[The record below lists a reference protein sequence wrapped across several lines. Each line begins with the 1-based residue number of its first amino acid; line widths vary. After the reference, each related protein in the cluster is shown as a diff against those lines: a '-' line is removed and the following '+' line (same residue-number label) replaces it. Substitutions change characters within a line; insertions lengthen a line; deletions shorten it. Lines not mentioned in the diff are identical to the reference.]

1 MKKLPVVLL
10 SVAMLFSCVSLTA
23 VADVQPESAEVQGDV
38 NGDGIF
44 NTSDVVLFQKWLLSG
59 FDTDFIN
66 WSAADFYE
74 DGKLDVFD
82 LCLMKKE
89 LIEQTKPKLSENR
102 YDYSLLKKYDNSA
115 SSQVSVFIQDDE
127 ALIMWKTPVFYEW
140 KTPVFYEQNGC
151 VQEIKS
157 IDSCMYKNETPE
169 MIEITD
175 SDTVYYYGTY
185 PKGYTYCVV
194 KATAQGEAT
203 LMLDCYYQDRYIDF
217 VIDEDLN
224 ISLKNPTQIIRS

>member
-1 MKKLPVVLL
+1 MKKFHVALL
-10 SVAMLFSCVSLTA
+10 SVAMLFSCASLPA
-23 VADVQPESAEVQGDV
+23 VADVQPESAEVQGDI
-38 NGDGIF
+38 NGDGTF
-44 NTSDVVLFQKWLLSG
+44 NVSDVILFQKWLLSG
-59 FDTDFIN
+59 CDTDLIN
-66 WSAADFYE
+66 WKNADFYE

-82 LCLMKKE
+82 LCLMKRQ
-89 LIEQTKPKLSENR
+89 LFEQTKPKLSENR

-127 ALIMWKTPVFYEW
+127 VLIMWKTPVFYEW

-157 IDSCMYKNETPE
+157 IDSCTYKNETPE

-175 SDTVYYYGTY
+175 SDTVYYYGTS